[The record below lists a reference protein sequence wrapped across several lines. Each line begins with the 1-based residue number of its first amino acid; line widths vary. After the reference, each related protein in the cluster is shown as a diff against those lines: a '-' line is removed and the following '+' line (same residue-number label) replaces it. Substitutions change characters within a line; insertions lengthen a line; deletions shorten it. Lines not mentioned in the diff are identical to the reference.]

1 MQYGTA
7 DIDADEG
14 VGRFK
19 MKLPKGDAKGAA
31 ATYFG
36 RGGSA
41 SQTLGKQGGGGSVFL
56 SQDDLK
62 ETTRGT
68 REKGGKKNRR

>member
-1 MQYGTA
+1 
-7 DIDADEG
+7 

-19 MKLPKGDAKGAA
+19 MRLPKGDAKGAA

-56 SQDDLK
+56 SQEDLK